1 MAKKRSKKQP
11 NSQDVRDGLVE
22 QPEFD
27 FVEEIPKSTVD
38 DDFETA
44 TTITAQNDTP
54 PQETNYV
61 QTGLDDL
68 PITETSPEH
77 DDDNIDFDENIDE
90 DSESKIERILKE
102 DKEKNSI
109 QIIFD
114 YFKSL
119 FKPKES
125 KKNKKK
131 KKFAPVPYDSV
142 DRYNP
147 SYQTGLS
154 SHQVE
159 VRNNQD
165 LVNKTEQRYSKTY
178 ASIIITNTC
187 TFFNFL
193 CIGVAIAMACFKTPI
208 SNFVFVL
215 VLIAN
220 TLIGIIQEVRAK
232 KAIDRLKLMSSN
244 TSKVVRNGY
253 EIDIPTEQIVLDDIV
268 LLQIGNQIPTDS
280 VLVHGTVEVNESLLT
295 GESIPVKKSEG
306 DVLFAGSFIT
316 SGSCYA
322 RASSV
327 GAQNYISKL
336 SAKAKKYKK
345 PNSELMRSL
354 KLIITAIGIII
365 IPIAV
370 ALFFN
375 NYTNGN
381 YPSLKDAL
389 PPVVTRTS
397 AVVIG
402 MIPSGMFLLTSL
414 ALSLGVVRLAK
425 NNTMINDLYSLEML
439 ARVNVLCL
447 DKTGTITDGRMKVN
461 DCIILSSA
469 APNTVAEAMGSLLS
483 AVNDNNQT
491 AIALYNHFG
500 HNNLLKPIK
509 TIPFSSV
516 RKYSGA
522 TFADVGTYLVGA
534 PEFVLKDVPEK
545 LEKLIMQYTSL
556 GLRVVVLAYSKTPIA
571 NDFTIPS
578 SMKPLALITL
588 SDNIREDAVS
598 TIKWFKENDVQVKV
612 ISGDNPIT
620 VSEIARRVGVEH
632 AEKFISL
639 EGLSDREI
647 VNVANK
653 YTVFGR
659 VTPEQKAILVKA
671 MKSAGSTV
679 AMTGDGVNDILAL
692 KEADCAITVASGSE
706 AARNVSNIVLMDSN
720 FSSMPKVVHE
730 GRRVINNIQ
739 NSASLYIMK
748 TIFTTLFA
756 LLCLVM
762 QIPYPFTTSMMNMLE
777 LSVIGLASLCL
788 SLQPNDKR
796 VRGKFITYV
805 FGKALPSALLMLF
818 SVLAVQIFSLIMKT
832 PNPSITAEHA
842 SAIYSTMSVI
852 ALTFAGLICLFRLCQ
867 PFNVFRGVM
876 FAVIAALVF
885 FWAIYLKTAT
895 IGSIKLFDGLTKI
908 EYWHHILF
916 TITVIIADIPLSGCL
931 TFLFNKITS
940 NDKNK
945 K

>member
-1 MAKKRSKKQP
+1 MGKKRKNQQLNTP
-11 NSQDVRDGLVE
+11 DFDYGEQVVE
-22 QPEFD
+22 QPSFD
-27 FVEEIPKSTVD
+27 IVEALNKKEIEEKPEDTAHIDEIRTD
-38 DDFETA
+38 DDGYT
-44 TTITAQNDTP
+44 
-54 PQETNYV
+54 
-61 QTGLDDL
+61 QTSLDDL
-68 PITETSPEH
+68 ATSETDTKS
-77 DDDNIDFDENIDE
+77 DLDNIEFDNDLDGDYEDKIDE
-90 DSESKIERILKE
+90 VLKE
-102 DKEKNSI
+102 SKEKNSI

-119 FKPKES
+119 FKS
-125 KKNKKK
+125 KSDKKSKKK
-131 KKFAPVPYDSV
+131 KKFAPVAYDSV
-142 DRYNP
+142 DRFDPPYNE
-147 SYQTGLS
+147 GLS

-159 VRNNQD
+159 VRTNQD
-165 LVNKTEQRYSKTY
+165 LVNKTEQKYSKTY

-193 CIGVAIAMACFKTPI
+193 CIGVAIAMACFKAPI

-244 TSKVVRNGY
+244 SSKVVRNGY
-253 EIDIPTEQIVLDDIV
+253 EVDIPTEQIVLDEII
-268 LLQIGNQIPTDS
+268 LLQIGNQIPADAT
-280 VLVHGTVEVNESLLT
+280 LVNGSVEVNESLLT
-295 GESIPVKKSEG
+295 GESVPVKKNIG
-306 DVLFAGSFIT
+306 DKLFAGSFIT

-322 RASSV
+322 KATSV
-327 GAQNYISKL
+327 GSQNYISKL

-375 NYTNGN
+375 NYNNGG
-381 YPSLKDAL
+381 YSSLKEAL
-389 PPVVTRTS
+389 TPVVMRTS

-461 DCIILSSA
+461 DCIILSSS
-469 APNTVAEAMGSLLS
+469 APNTVAEAMGSLLG

-522 TFADVGTYLVGA
+522 TFAEAGTYIVGA
-534 PEFVLKDVPEK
+534 PEFVLKEVPDK

-556 GLRVVVLAYSKTPIA
+556 GLRVVILAYSKSPIA
-571 NDFTIPS
+571 NDYTLPS

-756 LLCLVM
+756 LLCLAI

-796 VRGKFITYV
+796 VQGKFITYV
-805 FGKALPSALLMLF
+805 FGKALPNALLMLF
-818 SVLAVQIFSLIMKT
+818 SVLAVQVFSIIMKT
-832 PNPSITAEHA
+832 PAPEVSAEEA
-842 SAIYSTMSVI
+842 NAIYSTMSIIV
-852 ALTFAGLICLFRLCQ
+852 LTFAGLICLFRLCQ
-867 PFNVFRGVM
+867 PFNVFRGIM
-876 FAVIAALVF
+876 FSVIAILVVV
-885 FWAIYLKTAT
+885 WAIYLKTAT

-908 EYWHHILF
+908 KYWHHILF
-916 TITVIIADIPLSGCL
+916 TITVIIADIPISECMSL
-931 TFLFNKITS
+931 LFNKMLPA
-940 NDKNK
+940 NRQK